1 VIAVFVNQKSPNM
14 EQYKPTGTGS
24 DQNLF
29 ELQIDQQSISYLG
42 ETARWAK
49 FLSIVGFVLC
59 GLMIV
64 FALFAGSILATFAKL
79 GNTDAF
85 GSTMGLG
92 GAFIS
97 VIYIVIALLY
107 FFPCLYLFNFS
118 VKMQTALRNNDQTN
132 LNVALSNLKSCFKF
146 VGILTIIFLS
156 FYLLGTI
163 AIVSVASL
171 MR

>member
-1 VIAVFVNQKSPNM
+1 M
-14 EQYKPTGTGS
+14 EQFNQPAKGA

-29 ELQIDQQSISYLG
+29 ELQVDQQSISFLG

-64 FALFAGSILATFAKL
+64 FAVFAGSILATIARL
-79 GNTDAF
+79 NNTDAL
-85 GSTMGLG
+85 GSTMGIG

-118 VKMQTALRNNDQTN
+118 TKMQLALRNNDQTN
-132 LNVALSNLKSCFKF
+132 LNVAFGNLKSCFKF

-163 AIVSVASL
+163 VVVSVTTM

>member
-1 VIAVFVNQKSPNM
+1 MDQYNQA
-14 EQYKPTGTGS
+14 TAGT
-24 DQNLF
+24 DQHLF
-29 ELQIDQQSISYLG
+29 ELQVDQQSISYLG

-64 FALFAGSILATFAKL
+64 FALFAGSILTTFAKL
-79 GNTDAF
+79 GSRDALTN
-85 GSTMGLG
+85 SMGMG

-97 VIYIVIALLY
+97 MIYIVIALLY

-118 VKMQTALRNNDQTN
+118 GKMQAALRNNDQTH
-132 LNVALSNLKSCFKF
+132 LNASFANLKSCFKF
-146 VGILTIIFLS
+146 VGILTIVFLS

-163 AIVSVASL
+163 VVVSVAS
-171 MR
+171 MMK

>member
-1 VIAVFVNQKSPNM
+1 M
-14 EQYKPTGTGS
+14 EQYNQVAAGA

-59 GLMIV
+59 GLMVI
-64 FALFAGSILATFAKL
+64 FALFAGSILATFSKF

-85 GSTMGLG
+85 SSTMGMG
-92 GAFIS
+92 VFIS
-97 VIYIVIALLY
+97 LLYIVIALLY
-107 FFPCLYLFNFS
+107 FFPCLFLFNFS
-118 VKMQTALRNNDQTN
+118 AKMQMALRNNDQTN
-132 LNVALSNLKSCFKF
+132 LNVAFGNLKSCFKF
-146 VGILTIIFLS
+146 VGILTIVFLS

-163 AIVSVASL
+163 VFVSLTSM